1 MTHFDLN
8 DIILNELHKV
18 STEERTP
25 AHILID
31 ILHLSKESAYRRLR
45 NEVKFTLDEAA
56 KLSLALNFSLDFIIG
71 NTTLEKS
78 VFNLNQLTVEPGD
91 YYSIVSKKLS
101 DYIEFVKEMQKDP
114 SAKAMFAL
122 NALPYTFYFDYENL
136 SRFKYYKWLYQSAAS
151 IGDMTYEDVK
161 LPDGLFEKQQEYVVE
176 SKRIKQSVYILDRN
190 VFTSVKY
197 DIEYFYNLGLISD
210 EDVKTL
216 KDELIEMLGR
226 IEATAKNG
234 KFETGHDVAIYISS
248 VDIEASYT
256 HYEHSTDRYSHLR
269 VYGISGVDTH
279 SLTTSKKHKAWIE
292 SHKRYSTVIS
302 KSGEMQRFQYFNA
315 QRKAIRS
322 IVDTEL

>member
-8 DIILNELHKV
+8 DIILNELHKA
-18 STEERTP
+18 STEQRTP
-25 AHILID
+25 AHLLID

-78 VFNLNQLTVEPGD
+78 VFDLNQLAIESDD
-91 YYSIVSKKLS
+91 YYSNIFKKLD
-101 DYIEFVKEMQKDP
+101 DYIDFVKQMQKDP
-114 SAKAMFAL
+114 TAKAMFAL
-122 NALPYTFYFDYENL
+122 NSLPYTFYFDYENI
-136 SRFKYYKWLYQSAAS
+136 SRFKYYKWLYLSAAS
-151 IGDMTYEDVK
+151 MGDIAYEETL
-161 LPDGLFEKQQEYVVE
+161 LPDGLFEKQQSYVVE
-176 SKRIKQSVYILDRN
+176 AKRIKQSVYIFDRN
-190 VFTSVKY
+190 VFTSIKY
-197 DIEYFYNLGLISD
+197 DIEYFHCLGLISD
-210 EDVKTL
+210 EDVKVL
-216 KDELIEMLGR
+216 KTELLEMLGR

-279 SLTTSKKHKAWIE
+279 SSTTSKKHKAWIE

-302 KSGEMQRFQYFNA
+302 KSGEMQRIQYFNA